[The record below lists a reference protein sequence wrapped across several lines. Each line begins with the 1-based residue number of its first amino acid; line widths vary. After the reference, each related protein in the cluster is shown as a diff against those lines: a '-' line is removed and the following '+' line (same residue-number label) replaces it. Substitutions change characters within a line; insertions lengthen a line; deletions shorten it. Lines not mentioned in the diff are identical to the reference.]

1 MTLVGIISDTHG
13 SLDVRAAAALAEAD
27 CIIHAGDIG
36 DPGVLHELQ
45 ALAPVTAVLG
55 NNDFDEYS
63 EQVRRFASLVVDG
76 VRFLVGHYP
85 RDVQIGF
92 NGCPALAPGDPLPQV
107 LVHGHTHI
115 PRLEVGAAA
124 RPADVLLCPG
134 SASRPRSG
142 NPRSVAFAE
151 VEAGRVQA
159 VRIES
164 LEGVE
169 LLSWAR

>member
-13 SLDVRAAAALAEAD
+13 SLDARAAAALAEAD

-55 NNDFDEYS
+55 NNDFDEYG

-92 NGCPALAPGDPLPQV
+92 NGCPALSPGDPLPQV

-142 NPRSVAFAE
+142 NPRSVAFVE
-151 VEAGRVQA
+151 VEAGRVRA

>member
-1 MTLVGIISDTHG
+1 MTVVGIISDTHG
-13 SLDVRAAAALAEAD
+13 RLDMRALAALAEAD
-27 CIIHAGDIG
+27 YIIHAGDIG
-36 DPGVLHELQ
+36 DPSILHELE
-45 ALAPVTAVLG
+45 ALALVTAVLG
-55 NNDFDEYS
+55 NNDYDEYGS
-63 EQVRRFASLVVDG
+63 QVRRFSSVRIEG

-115 PRLEVGAAA
+115 PKLEVGAAA

-134 SASRPRSG
+134 SASRPRGG
-142 NPRSVAFAE
+142 NPKSVAFVELAE
-151 VEAGRVQA
+151 ARVQA

-164 LEGVE
+164 LEGDT
-169 LLSWAR
+169 LLSWQR